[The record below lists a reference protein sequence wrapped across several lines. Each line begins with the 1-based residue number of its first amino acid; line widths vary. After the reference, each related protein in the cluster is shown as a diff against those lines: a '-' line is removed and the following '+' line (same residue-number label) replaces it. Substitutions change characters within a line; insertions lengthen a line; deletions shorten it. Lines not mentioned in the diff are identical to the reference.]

1 MDSVS
6 SSSTRI
12 TTQCRTVP
20 LRVSSLY
27 NTEFYIREHLRYA
40 ELEQMKSISTLIIN
54 TLIALIVLVLIVIA
68 LENYLL
74 PNRGLG
80 GKDLHEIALSI
91 AKKNKL
97 EYNVING
104 SELINPDD
112 IDIPMVQSIK
122 TSYRKALS
130 VIGLTK
136 YGVES
141 GVSLKLTLKSRKGY
155 IKFKG
160 FCVNDQL
167 IGVEIDYTNIE
178 SQRLNVL
185 KTEINKVFYN
195 YSYEVTW
202 TEL

>member
-1 MDSVS
+1 
-6 SSSTRI
+6 
-12 TTQCRTVP
+12 
-20 LRVSSLY
+20 
-27 NTEFYIREHLRYA
+27 
-40 ELEQMKSISTLIIN
+40 MKSISTLIIN

-68 LENYLL
+68 LENYL
-74 PNRGLG
+74 PPKGGLV
-80 GKDLHEIALSI
+80 GKHLHEIALSI
-91 AKKNKL
+91 AEKNEL
-97 EYNVING
+97 EYDVVNG
-104 SELINPDD
+104 CVSINPDD
-112 IDIPMVQSIK
+112 IDIPIRQSIK
-122 TSYRKALS
+122 ISFIKALS

-155 IKFKG
+155 IKLKG

-178 SQRLNVL
+178 SQRLNEL